1 MHMRMKPGAGWWHR
15 RAALLLLPALLL
27 VALAPRGYMPD
38 ADALRRGQVALTL
51 CRVVAEPGVADA
63 GLLSQDVPCPFAL
76 LSTWHSPPA
85 PPLLPE
91 RVEIQ
96 STGLVIQGEVQISRG
111 VPGGGLGARGPPL
124 A

>member
-1 MHMRMKPGAGWWHR
+1 MLMRMKPGARRWHR

-27 VALAPRGYMPD
+27 GALLPRGYMPD
-38 ADALRRGQVALTL
+38 TDALRRGQLTLTL
-51 CRVVAEPGVADA
+51 CRVVAEPGAADA
-63 GLLSQDVPCPFAL
+63 GLLSPDVPCPFAL
-76 LSTWHSPPA
+76 LSTWHTPPA

-96 STGLVIQGEVQISRG
+96 AAGLVIQSIGQISLG